1 MTPTGKTGNAAATW
15 LLSAVF
21 ISAGTLHFVR
31 PQLFD
36 AIVPPGLPLPARS
49 ATLISGAAELA
60 GGVGLLLPATRSA
73 ASWGLA
79 ALLVAVFPANIY
91 MAQHAEKFAPTP
103 AWALWARLPL
113 QPLLIWLVWRAG
125 RA

>member
-1 MTPTGKTGNAAATW
+1 M
-15 LLSAVF
+15 
-21 ISAGTLHFVR
+21 
-31 PQLFD
+31 
-36 AIVPPGLPLPARS
+36 PPGLPMPARS

-60 GGVGLLLPATRSA
+60 GGVGLLLPATRPA

-79 ALLVAVFPANIY
+79 ALLVAVFPANIL
-91 MAQHAEKFAPTP
+91 MAQHAEKFAPIP